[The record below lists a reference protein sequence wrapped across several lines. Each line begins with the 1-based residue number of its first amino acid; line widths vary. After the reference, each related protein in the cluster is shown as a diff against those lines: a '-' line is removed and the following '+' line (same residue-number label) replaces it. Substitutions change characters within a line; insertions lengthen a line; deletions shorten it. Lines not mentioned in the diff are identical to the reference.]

1 MGVHAPERDPE
12 GGWMTYNSGG
22 HSGQNLGAKTMF
34 AFLFILAV
42 NWFTQPL
49 KTKDQGHLQLC
60 SKYKV
65 IPLECYQLK
74 CTAQVKQTSLT
85 N

>member
-49 KTKDQGHLQLC
+49 KTKDQGHL
-60 SKYKV
+60 
-65 IPLECYQLK
+65 
-74 CTAQVKQTSLT
+74 
-85 N
+85 